1 MRRMTGWAWSVL
13 GALCAA
19 GVMAPPACARS
30 VAYDQ
35 KTIMDDDVTMAK
47 VIMQDAKFRME
58 AVQEGVTTV
67 AIRNARG
74 IFTYLPGERLA
85 MTLPALETS
94 QGGVIEDLNDYVG
107 YVNQHNG
114 KVIGQET
121 IEGKV
126 CDVYKFMDPATGNA
140 TTAWVW
146 KEKEF
151 PLKME
156 TDGPE
161 GKIVTEFQNIQFD
174 VPVSPSLFEIP
185 AGFKMVDAG
194 AGAEMMK
201 NLGGD
206 LDLN

>member
-1 MRRMTGWAWSVL
+1 MRRVTGWTWSVL
-13 GALCAA
+13 GVLCAV
-19 GVMAPPACARS
+19 GVVAPPAAART

-35 KTIMDDDVTMAK
+35 KTIVDDDVTTAK
-47 VIMQDAKFRME
+47 VILEDDKFRME

-85 MTLPALETS
+85 MKLPALETS
-94 QGGVIEDLNDYVG
+94 QGGVIEDLNDYVS

-114 KVIGQET
+114 QVIRQET
-121 IEGKV
+121 VDGKL
-126 CDVYKFMDPATGNA
+126 CDVYQFVDPANGNA

-151 PLKME
+151 PLRLE

-161 GKIVTEFQNIQFD
+161 GKILTEFEHIEFD

-185 AGFKMVDAG
+185 AGFELVDPHSG
-194 AGAEMMK
+194 LEMMH

-206 LDLN
+206 LGLH

>member
-1 MRRMTGWAWSVL
+1 MRRVTGWVWSAI
-13 GALCAA
+13 GALCAVGA
-19 GVMAPPACARS
+19 VAPPVFARS

-35 KTIMDDDVTMAK
+35 KTVMDDEVTTAK
-47 VIMQDAKFRME
+47 VILQDEQFRME

-67 AIRNARG
+67 AIRNAQG
-74 IFTYLPGERLA
+74 IFTYLPAERLA
-85 MTLPALETS
+85 MKLPALETS
-94 QGGVIEDLNDYVG
+94 QGGVIEDLNHYVS

-121 IEGKV
+121 VDGKV
-126 CDVYKFMDPATGNA
+126 CDIYQFVDPANGNA

-146 KEKEF
+146 KEQEF
-151 PLKME
+151 PLRME

-161 GKIVTEFQNIQFD
+161 GKVITEIQNLQFD
-174 VPVSPSLFEIP
+174 VPVDPSLFEIP
-185 AGFKMVDAG
+185 AGFKMVDSG
-194 AGAEMMK
+194 KGLEMMQ